1 MLCRIFNYNLIAR
14 HIITTTLSYLTN
26 VNFSNWHGAYIRINR
41 YSMKL
46 YISILLL
53 SLYASA
59 YAQPA
64 QKTTAAKKRLIASSS
79 YSETMLMD
87 SNIHYYSSLTR
98 GSVHTTEKSYYDLFL
113 NSDIE
118 PQSIFCD
125 STVNYSLV
133 PGRGLIRF
141 FSRTYKYN
149 SLNQTESFVIKHLG
163 NQRTHYNITYNTLGK
178 PVLLNFV
185 DTDMNGTLTNAYN
198 RAFAY
203 NTAGKLIQDSNYYI
217 LYATPYTKKLYG
229 YDARGNDTLCNT
241 YNFDG
246 TLWVH
251 ASIITKKYDS
261 RNRLIS
267 ILNLYNINGVYTN
280 TRLDS
285 FIYRGTDTVFNKHS
299 IYDWNDNQAI
309 WQKGEQ
315 KSVFFSSNKLTDTL
329 IYQYGPSLDTLHRK
343 ITYYDTAY
351 KLITA
356 IKYYKHLGAN
366 RYATLPFTE
375 NYFYFQT
382 YGQTSISSINADI
395 PVTIAPNPS
404 KGAININAGTA
415 SFNGVV
421 ITDIQGRIVY
431 AQSLPETH
439 NAIITTQLSAGSYI
453 LSVYYTQTKIN
464 STQIIIQ

>member
-1 MLCRIFNYNLIAR
+1 
-14 HIITTTLSYLTN
+14 
-26 VNFSNWHGAYIRINR
+26 
-41 YSMKL
+41 MKL

-59 YAQPA
+59 HAQHA
-64 QKTTAAKKRLIASSS
+64 EKTTAAKKRIIASSS

-98 GSVHTTEKSYYDLFL
+98 GSVHTTEKSYHDLYL

-133 PGRGLIRF
+133 PGRGIIRF

-149 SLNQTESFVIKHLG
+149 SLNQTESFVIKYLG

-178 PVLLNFV
+178 PVLINFA
-185 DTDMNGTLTNAYN
+185 DTDVNGTLTNAYN

-203 NTAGKLIQDSNYYI
+203 NTAGQLIQDSNYYI
-217 LYATPYTKKLYG
+217 QYASPHTKKLYS
-229 YDARGNDTLCNT
+229 YDAKGNDTLCNT
-241 YNFDG
+241 YFFDG
-246 TLWVH
+246 TLWGH
-251 ASIITKKYDS
+251 ASITTKKFDS

-267 ILNLYNINGVYTN
+267 ILHLYNINGVFIN

-285 FIYRGTDTVFNKHS
+285 FTYRGTDTVFSKHS
-299 IYDWNDNQAI
+299 IYNWNDNQAI
-309 WQKGEQ
+309 WEKGEQ

-343 ITYYDTAY
+343 ITYYDTTD
-351 KLITA
+351 KLIKA
-356 IKYYKHLGAN
+356 IKYFKHLGAN
-366 RYATLPFTE
+366 TYASLPFRE

-382 YGQTSISSINADI
+382 YGQTSISSVNADI

-404 KGAININAGTA
+404 KGTININAGTA
-415 SFNGVV
+415 NFNGVV
-421 ITDIQGRIVY
+421 ITDMQGRIVY

-439 NAIITTQLSAGSYI
+439 SAIINTQLSAGSYI
-453 LSVYYTQTKIN
+453 LSVHDKQTKIN
-464 STQIIIQ
+464 AAQIIIQ

>member
-1 MLCRIFNYNLIAR
+1 MKILCSIA
-14 HIITTTLSYLTN
+14 
-26 VNFSNWHGAYIRINR
+26 
-41 YSMKL
+41 
-46 YISILLL
+46 LL
-53 SLYASA
+53 SLCATV

-64 QKTTAAKKRLIASSS
+64 NKTTAAKKRIVASSV
-79 YSETMLMD
+79 YSETVLID
-87 SNIHYYSSLTR
+87 SFSHYYNSSIR
-98 GSVHTTEKSYYDLFL
+98 GSVLTTEKSYYGLFL
-113 NSDIE
+113 NNDIE

-125 STVNYSLV
+125 STVEYQLL
-133 PGRGLIRF
+133 PGRGLSWF
-141 FSRTYKYN
+141 TTRTYKYN
-149 SLNQTESFVIKHLG
+149 SGNQTESLAIKYLG

-178 PVLLNFV
+178 PVLIDFA

-203 NTAGKLIQDSNYYI
+203 NAAGKLIQDSNYYI
-217 LYATPYTKKLYG
+217 LYATPYTKKLYS
-229 YDARGNDTLCNT
+229 YDAKGNDTLCNT
-241 YNFDG
+241 YIFDG
-246 TLWVH
+246 TTWGH
-251 ASIITKKYDS
+251 ASIVTKKYDS

-285 FIYRGTDTVFNKHS
+285 FTYRGTDTVFNKHS

-329 IYQYGPSLDTLHRK
+329 VYQYGPSLDTLHRK

-382 YGQTSISSINADI
+382 YGQTSINSVNTDI
-395 PVTIAPNPS
+395 PVTIGPNPS
-404 KGAININAGTA
+404 NGTININAGAT
-415 SFNGVV
+415 SFNNVV
-421 ITDIQGRIVY
+421 ITDMQGRTVY
-431 AQSLPETH
+431 TQSLPETH
-439 NAIITTQLSAGSYI
+439 NAIINTQLSAGSYI
-453 LSVYYTQTKIN
+453 LSVHDKQTKIN

>member
-1 MLCRIFNYNLIAR
+1 
-14 HIITTTLSYLTN
+14 
-26 VNFSNWHGAYIRINR
+26 
-41 YSMKL
+41 MKL

-53 SLYASA
+53 SLCTSA
-59 YAQPA
+59 HAQPG
-64 QKTTAAKKRLIASSS
+64 QKTTAAKKRIIASSS

-98 GSVHTTEKSYYDLFL
+98 GSVHTTEKSYYDLYL

-133 PGRGLIRF
+133 PGKGLTRF
-141 FSRTYKYN
+141 FNRTYKYN
-149 SLNQTESFVIKHLG
+149 SKNQTEGFLIKDIDY
-163 NQRTHYNITYNTLGK
+163 QRKHCKITYNTLGK

-185 DTDMNGTLTNAYN
+185 DTDMNGMLSSAYN
-198 RAFAY
+198 RTLSY
-203 NTAGKLIQDSNYYI
+203 NTAGQLMQDSNYQI
-217 LYATPYTKKLYG
+217 LYASPHMKKLYS
-229 YDARGNDTLCNT
+229 YDAKGNDTLCNT
-241 YNFDG
+241 YFFDG
-246 TLWVH
+246 TLWGH

-267 ILNLYNINGVYTN
+267 ILNLYNVNGIFTN

-285 FIYRGTDTVFNKHS
+285 FTYRGTDTVFNKHS
-299 IYDWNDNQAI
+299 IYNWNDNLAT
-309 WQKGEQ
+309 WEKGEQ
-315 KSVFFSSNKLTDTL
+315 KTVFFSSNKITDTL

-382 YGQTSISSINADI
+382 YGTTSVNNVNADI
-395 PVTIAPNPS
+395 SITISPNPS
-404 KGAININAGTA
+404 KGTMHINTGTTLFNSIIITDMQGRTVYHQTINETSTANINTQMPAGNYTL
-415 SFNGVV
+415 
-421 ITDIQGRIVY
+421 T
-431 AQSLPETH
+431 LH
-439 NAIITTQLSAGSYI
+439 NTKNATKSSTLF
-453 LSVYYTQTKIN
+453 SVE
-464 STQIIIQ
+464 

>member
-1 MLCRIFNYNLIAR
+1 
-14 HIITTTLSYLTN
+14 
-26 VNFSNWHGAYIRINR
+26 
-41 YSMKL
+41 MKL

-53 SLYASA
+53 SLCAFA
-59 YAQPA
+59 HAQPA
-64 QKTTAAKKRLIASSS
+64 EKTTAAKKRLIASSS

-98 GSVHTTEKSYYDLFL
+98 GSVHTTEKSYYDLYL

-133 PGRGLIRF
+133 PGRGIIRF

-178 PVLLNFV
+178 PVLINFA

-217 LYATPYTKKLYG
+217 LYATPYTKKLYS
-229 YDARGNDTLCNT
+229 YDAKGNDTLCNT

-246 TLWVH
+246 TLWLH

-267 ILNLYNINGVYTN
+267 ILNLYNINGVYIN

-285 FIYRGTDTVFNKHS
+285 FTYRGTDTVFNKHS

-382 YGQTSISSINADI
+382 YDPASVTSVIKENSI
-395 PVTIAPNPS
+395 VVSPNPS
-404 KGAININAGTA
+404 KGLININAGDIRF
-415 SFNGVV
+415 SHII
-421 ITDIQGRIVY
+421 ITDMQGRNVY
-431 AQSLPETH
+431 TKSIPVANSVAL
-439 NAIITTQLSAGSYI
+439 NTQLPAGNYV
-453 LSVYYTQTKIN
+453 LSLYNQDVRIASQKLVIE
-464 STQIIIQ
+464 